1 MINPFILNIFLAM
14 GFSAVLGQFTLSGFI
29 AGFIV
34 GYLALWL
41 TKSLYGDVHYFLV
54 LPKALVLICF
64 FIKELFV
71 SNIRV
76 LWEII
81 RPTPTSRPG
90 IVGVPLD
97 AQSDLEI
104 MLVAN
109 LISLTPGT
117 LSVDLSEDRRTL
129 YVHVMFLDD
138 PDRFRQSIKAGLE
151 QRVLEVTRDH

>member
-41 TKSLYGDVHYFLV
+41 TKSLYGDAHYFSL

-76 LWEII
+76 LWEIV

-109 LISLTPGT
+109 LVSLTPGT
-117 LSVDLSEDRRTL
+117 LSIDVSEDKQTL

-138 PDRFRQSIKAGLE
+138 IEEARRSIKNGLE
-151 QRVLEVTRDH
+151 KRVLEVL